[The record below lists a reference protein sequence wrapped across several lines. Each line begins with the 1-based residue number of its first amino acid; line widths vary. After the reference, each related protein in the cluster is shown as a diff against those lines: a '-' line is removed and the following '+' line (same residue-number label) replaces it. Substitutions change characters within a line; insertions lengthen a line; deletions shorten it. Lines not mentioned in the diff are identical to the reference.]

1 MTEQPPTLRELL
13 ELRLDQQ
20 DNALAEILAE
30 VKETNGRVRGAEV
43 KIAALQVGFVVG
55 GAWLAWWLSKLP

>member
-1 MTEQPPTLRELL
+1 MTEAPPTLRELL
-13 ELRLDQQ
+13 ETRLDNQ
-20 DNALAEILAE
+20 DDALAAILAE
-30 VKETNGRVRGAEV
+30 VKATNGRVRVAEV